1 MNRPACKILYVALSC
16 LPATTA
22 YAADTQTINVTAN
35 SYKFEPDTITVKA
48 GQPVTFNVKN
58 EAWLVPHNL
67 IVKAPEAGIDIKIE
81 VRAGKT
87 ASATFTPTTPG
98 TYEMYCGK
106 EPPFGKTHKER
117 GMHGK
122 LIVE

>member
-1 MNRPACKILYVALSC
+1 MNRPASMLLYVTLSF
-16 LPATTA
+16 LSVTIAR
-22 YAADTQTINVTAN
+22 AADSQTINITAD
-35 SYKFEPDTITVKA
+35 SYKFEPDTITVKT
-48 GQPVTFNVKN
+48 GQPVTFNVTNK
-58 EAWLVPHNL
+58 AWLIPHNL

-81 VRAGKT
+81 VRPGKT

-98 TYEMYCGK
+98 TYEVYCGK

>member
-1 MNRPACKILYVALSC
+1 MNRRTCMLLYVALSF
-16 LPATTA
+16 LPAMIA
-22 YAADTQTINVTAN
+22 PAAESQTINITAS

-58 EAWLVPHNL
+58 EAWLIPHNL

-81 VRAGKT
+81 APAGKT

-106 EPPFGKTHKER
+106 EPPAGKSHKAR
-117 GMHGK
+117 GMRGK

>member
-1 MNRPACKILYVALSC
+1 MRFPRAMLLAVFLSPALVMIAR
-16 LPATTA
+16 
-22 YAADTQTINVTAN
+22 AADSQTIDIMAD
-35 SYKFEPDTITVKA
+35 SYSFKPDTITVRA
-48 GQPVTFNVKN
+48 GQPVTFKVRN
-58 EAWLVPHNL
+58 EALLIPHNL
-67 IVKAPEAGIDIKIE
+67 TIKAPEAGMDVKIE

-106 EPPFGKTHKER
+106 EPPFGKSHKER

>member
-1 MNRPACKILYVALSC
+1 MNRPACMLLYVTLLF
-16 LPATTA
+16 LPVTMVR
-22 YAADTQTINVTAN
+22 AADSQVIEITAG
-35 SYKFEPDTITVKA
+35 SFEFKPDTITVRA

-58 EAWLVPHNL
+58 GATFLPHNL
-67 IVKAPEAGIDIKIE
+67 IVKAPGAGIDIKIE
-81 VRAGKT
+81 VRPGKT

>member
-1 MNRPACKILYVALSC
+1 MRFPRSVLAAFLS
-16 LPATTA
+16 LGLVMIAR
-22 YAADTQTINVTAN
+22 AADPQTIDITAD
-35 SYKFEPDTITVKA
+35 SYSFKPDTITVRA
-48 GQPVTFNVKN
+48 GQPVTFNVRN
-58 EAWLVPHNL
+58 EATLLPHNL
-67 IVKAPEAGIDIKIE
+67 IIEAPEAGIDVKIE

-106 EPPFGKTHKER
+106 KPPFGKTHKER